1 MGNVFFSFPLF
12 VGDTDA
18 DEQGNVSPGTKT
30 TLNTLRLTFPCEML
44 NEVGYAGNEVG
55 SVLSEVGCMLSE
67 VGYVPN
73 EVG

>member
-30 TLNTLRLTFPCEML
+30 PLNTLRLTFPCEML
-44 NEVGYAGNEVG
+44 DEVGYAGNEVVEG
-55 SVLSEVGCMLSE
+55 QKEVG
-67 VGYVPN
+67 
-73 EVG
+73 